1 MANTF
6 DADLVIDTL
15 AASAITILQARLAP
29 LNAFTTAFSPNAL
42 IPRSTVRVPMSTV
55 ASTVATNPTNFETQ
69 TATLSEA
76 IVEVNQYS
84 AQFGLT
90 AVEIN
95 QGFTLDKLAKIHLH
109 ALANKIM
116 DITLAPV
123 TVANYGTASVVES
136 AANFDSSDLRTLWG
150 DLENGSMRNIVL
162 DGAYYAKFLPTTL
175 ESFDPTKTR
184 VGLYGFDGF
193 YHNSRWDGA
202 GTNVVGF
209 AASPEAL
216 AVVAGLPHASLTP
229 EGEVITENVVIP
241 DLGITVQISTHFSRT
256 TRSWHSSYD
265 LMFGAAKADTTALKI
280 VTSS

>member
-6 DADLVIDTL
+6 DADLVVDTL
-15 AASAITILQARLAP
+15 AASAITILQARLAN
-29 LNAFTTAFSPNAL
+29 LGAFTTAFSPNAL
-42 IPRSTVRVPMSTV
+42 MPRSTVRVPIASV
-55 ASTVATNPTNFETQ
+55 ASSVATNPTNFETQ
-69 TATLSEA
+69 TATLTEA
-76 IVEVNQYS
+76 IVDVNHYS

-116 DITLAPV
+116 DVALTPV
-123 TVANYGTASVVES
+123 TVANYGAAGVVSS
-136 AANFDSSDLRTLWG
+136 AANFDSADLQTLWG
-150 DLENGSMRNIVL
+150 ALENGSQRNIVL

-175 ESFDPTKTR
+175 ESFDPTKVRT
-184 VGLYGFDGF
+184 GIYGFDGF

-229 EGEVITENVVIP
+229 EGEVITENVLIP
-241 DLGITVQISTHFSRT
+241 DLGITVQISTHYSRT

-265 LMFGAAKADTTALKI
+265 LMFGAAKADVTALSI
-280 VTSS
+280 ITSS